1 MKAPRG
7 TILIVDDDADFRA
20 MVASV
25 LEEAGYSTLEAG
37 SEHAAMRAVA
47 DVKPSLALVDVNLD
61 GVTGYAVLRDLR
73 ARFGEGLPVILI
85 SGTRVEPVDAASGLV
100 FGADDYVV
108 KPFDPGE
115 FVARI
120 SRLLVRSAAQRGTPG
135 DSALRFDL
143 TPRECQVL
151 ELLVDGCDQKQI
163 ARRLVISPKT
173 VATHINRVLN
183 KLGVHSRAQ
192 AVALAA
198 REQLFASR
206 APAA

>member
-1 MKAPRG
+1 MKATRG
-7 TILIVDDDADFRA
+7 TVLIVDDDADFRA
-20 MVASV
+20 MVAAV
-25 LEEAGYSTLEAG
+25 LEDAGYSTLEAG

-47 DVKPSLALVDVNLD
+47 DEEPSIALVDVNLD

-108 KPFDPGE
+108 KPFDSGE
-115 FVARI
+115 LVARI
-120 SRLLVRSAAQRGTPG
+120 SRSLTRSAAQRSAPG
-135 DSALRFDL
+135 DFSSRFEL
-143 TPRECQVL
+143 TPRESEVL
-151 ELLVDGCDQKQI
+151 KLLVDGWNQKEI
-163 ARRLVISPKT
+163 AQRLVISPKT
-173 VATHINRVLN
+173 VATHINRVLG

-198 REQLFASR
+198 REQLFTSQ